1 MGIVGGHQ
9 GDTGLLVDAQ
19 DALQHHLLLL
29 NAVVLDLQIIVVLPH
44 QLRHLQGVFLC
55 PLVVARQQ
63 PFGYLPSQAGGQS
76 DEPLMVL
83 PQQAQVDT
91 GLAVEPVQVGLG
103 NHVGQVPVAS
113 FVLAQQHQVSI
124 FAVQLPH
131 LVRPVPRGNVDLTAN
146 DGVDV
151 LGHTGFIEIHTAVHN
166 PMIGDGHR
174 RLSQFLD
181 PLHQVLDAAG
191 AIQQGI
197 LRMQMQMY
205 KGHCAPLPLTFFG
218 KKPVYHSS
226 ARQKS

>member
-1 MGIVGGHQ
+1 M
-9 GDTGLLVDAQ
+9 
-19 DALQHHLLLL
+19 
-29 NAVVLDLQIIVVLPH
+29 
-44 QLRHLQGVFLC
+44 
-55 PLVVARQQ
+55 
-63 PFGYLPSQAGGQS
+63 
-76 DEPLMVL
+76 
-83 PQQAQVDT
+83 
-91 GLAVEPVQVGLG
+91 
-103 NHVGQVPVAS
+103 
-113 FVLAQQHQVSI
+113 SI